1 MRQTLYFRHFK
12 PPKPS
17 KPKVLPYHERL
28 MGIGWASM
36 ACGCGDIARKSEGFG
51 FILRSFVILNHR
63 PPHQA
68 SHHATPDPS
77 GGNAAVVRDKKVMR
91 PGDIVDTPAAGSLF
105 SNSHA
110 IVGNDVCKDLPF
122 IVKRPATRG
131 SSSARA
137 GPCSRRSPPWPA
149 PTLRHLWAR
158 RCFSRPG

>member
-17 KPKVLPYHERL
+17 KPKVFPYHERL

-51 FILRSFVILNHR
+51 FILRSFVLLNHR
-63 PPHQA
+63 PPHRA

-91 PGDIVDTPAAGSLF
+91 LSVLPDIRRTTF
-105 SNSHA
+105 SIPYLCHTYLN
-110 IVGNDVCKDLPF
+110 
-122 IVKRPATRG
+122 KRECCQTYSNLDCHKSDGFLALIDNRK
-131 SSSARA
+131 
-137 GPCSRRSPPWPA
+137 RSFTKP
-149 PTLRHLWAR
+149 
-158 RCFSRPG
+158 